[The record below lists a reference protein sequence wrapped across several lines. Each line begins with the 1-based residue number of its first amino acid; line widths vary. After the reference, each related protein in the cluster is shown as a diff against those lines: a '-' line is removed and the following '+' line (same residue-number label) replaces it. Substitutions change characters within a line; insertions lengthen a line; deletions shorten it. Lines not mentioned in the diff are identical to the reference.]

1 MEYVGFSAAFEE
13 IKDLNLDVVEIATE
27 CQSQITSKL
36 SKLLALYLYYRIL
49 VHTQE
54 GLERGPIKS
63 HLKNFHHDKCV
74 SMCRIHCTIASIT
87 GDHPGMIHSHDIWH
101 AAKN

>member
-1 MEYVGFSAAFEE
+1 MEYIGFSAAFEE

-49 VHTQE
+49 LHTKE
-54 GLERGPIKS
+54 GLE
-63 HLKNFHHDKCV
+63 
-74 SMCRIHCTIASIT
+74 
-87 GDHPGMIHSHDIWH
+87 
-101 AAKN
+101 